1 MARCAR
7 ERGREDVCEAL
18 CRWQMHRIGMLEA
31 DVLHRKRRLHPL
43 RDAHER
49 FIALE
54 ADNPA
59 AGMKERD
66 TEGFAPIAGA
76 HP

>member
-1 MARCAR
+1 
-7 ERGREDVCEAL
+7 
-18 CRWQMHRIGMLEA
+18 MHRIGMLEA

-76 HP
+76 HPQHTLAFLESQQVRDREH